1 MTPLSASAALWNRQ
15 RLALE
20 SDEVLAQILD
30 RGGLEDW
37 REIYR
42 LASEGTA
49 DAARLRRRIVRLCQA
64 VPIGFPNLFL
74 AAMAHLGE
82 PLEPFPEVAPRDDA
96 LA

>member
-1 MTPLSASAALWNRQ
+1 MTPLSGSVGLWNRK

-30 RGGLEDW
+30 RGDVEDW

-42 LASEGTA
+42 LASEDTTEAG
-49 DAARLRRRIVRLCQA
+49 RLRRRIVQLCQT
-64 VPIGFPNLFL
+64 VPISFPNLFL

-82 PLEPFPEVAPRDDA
+82 PLDPFPEVAPGYDA
-96 LA
+96 VA